1 MFSEKDTGTRRLLE
15 LGIRQ
20 KLRRPL
26 HWTHSF
32 MIALSILSP
41 TTCITGLFSQGL
53 IYGGP
58 VVLVWGWVCAGSLHT
73 LAAFS
78 MSELSSAF
86 PVSGGLY
93 YWSFMLGGN
102 HGPFAS
108 WMVGWINLLGQ
119 VAIVAGST
127 FVFVEILA
135 ACLFLVTRDLNDNG
149 YYPSSGMQLYI
160 YAGVLAVCATI
171 NSAPLKVLVRVAKI
185 GAVWQVLGT
194 FTMVAFMLALTPKQQ
209 KWVWVL
215 TDFRS
220 AGSYGITSNVYT
232 VLVGLSGA
240 SWPLMGYDSV
250 AHMMEETRS
259 ADTTAGKPM
268 PYTLVASFLIGLV
281 YLLALTLCIQD
292 VQSIVDP
299 SGSLV
304 NVNSVALILWDIFDA
319 RYGSGV
325 GAVLLLLLPLGCSF
339 FCAIHTVTSASRML
353 YGFSRD
359 QAVPFWR
366 IWQTVD
372 DHGVPVHAVWGM
384 TFAVFLLGL
393 PMLGGATAFDTAS
406 SIATAGL
413 CLAYALPIGFRI
425 VFAHHSFEPGP
436 FSLGRWSVTNAVVAC
451 IWLLFASAIF
461 MLPQAFPVSVTNNN
475 YTSTAVG
482 SILLAALTAW
492 LVSARH
498 WFSGPRIDVD
508 NSDAVRVKY
517 WVTDPPRKDL

>member
-32 MIALSILSP
+32 MIALCILSP
-41 TTCITGLFSQGL
+41 TTCITGLYSQGL

-102 HGPFAS
+102 YGPFVS

-119 VAIVAGST
+119 VAIVAGSA
-127 FVFVEILA
+127 FVFVEVLA
-135 ACLFLVTRDLNDNG
+135 ACLFLFTRDVNNNG

-160 YAGVLAVCATI
+160 FAGLLAVSAAV
-171 NSAPLKVLVRVAKI
+171 NSAPLKFLVRVAKV
-185 GAVWQVLGT
+185 GALWQVLGT
-194 FTMVAFMLALTPKQQ
+194 FTMVGVMLALTPRQQ

-220 AGSYGITSNVYT
+220 AASYGITSNVYT
-232 VLVGLSGA
+232 VLIALSSGLPTCWPSPSVFRMCKASLTHLGA
-240 SWPLMGYDSV
+240 
-250 AHMMEETRS
+250 
-259 ADTTAGKPM
+259 
-268 PYTLVASFLIGLV
+268 LVK
-281 YLLALTLCIQD
+281 
-292 VQSIVDP
+292 
-299 SGSLV
+299 
-304 NVNSVALILWDIFDA
+304 VNSVALILWDIFEA

-325 GAVLLLLLPLGCSF
+325 GAVLLLLLPLGCSL
-339 FCAIHTVTSASRML
+339 FCAIHTITSASRML

-359 QAVPFWR
+359 QAVPFWW
-366 IWQTVD
+366 IWQKVD
-372 DHGVPVHAVWGM
+372 DQGVPVHAVWGI

-393 PMLGGATAFDTAS
+393 SMLGGVTAFDTAS

-413 CLAYALPIGFRI
+413 CLAYALPIGCRI

-436 FSLGRWSVTNAVVAC
+436 FSLGRWSIPNAAVAC
-451 IWLLFASAIF
+451 IW
-461 MLPQAFPVSVTNNN
+461 
-475 YTSTAVG
+475 STQKGLIV
-482 SILLAALTAW
+482 
-492 LVSARH
+492 
-498 WFSGPRIDVD
+498 
-508 NSDAVRVKY
+508 N
-517 WVTDPPRKDL
+517 